1 MIETAAPAETVLPPG
16 AASDEQP
23 APELGQTAAQ
33 QGSRGLSRQDVFSA
47 LGALGAVIT
56 LVTAVLFYFGWR
68 RSDVQAGAMSIDVS
82 LFGFS
87 SQDYVLRSISS
98 LYLPLLVV
106 SGLGLCWLWVHLR
119 ITRLL
124 RSDRLAADRSR
135 AAAAAWTRLAAAA
148 LAALAACC
156 VLFTAATGL
165 ESPPPGVNALARRLV
180 DDQWAV
186 PLVLLVTTTTAAYLW
201 WVHRQLSPARTA
213 SPLPLWQTLLPA
225 ALLAGIVLL
234 GGFWLLEEYAS
245 AVGRGR
251 AQEVARG
258 VDRLARTVVLSPTP
272 LGIDAPG
279 VREERLGEP
288 GSPEV
293 RYRTTGVR
301 LLARSGGKVLLV
313 HDGWS
318 PTTGTVIVL
327 PDRDDL
333 GWQFSR

>member
-106 SGLGLCWLWVHLR
+106 FGLGLCWLWVHLW

-124 RSDRLAADRSR
+124 RSNRLTADRPR
-135 AAAAAWTRLAAAA
+135 ATAAAWTQRAAAA
-148 LAALAACC
+148 LAALAPGC

-165 ESPPPGVNALARRLV
+165 ASPPPVVNAL
-180 DDQWAV
+180 
-186 PLVLLVTTTTAAYLW
+186 
-201 WVHRQLSPARTA
+201 
-213 SPLPLWQTLLPA
+213 
-225 ALLAGIVLL
+225 
-234 GGFWLLEEYAS
+234 
-245 AVGRGR
+245 
-251 AQEVARG
+251 
-258 VDRLARTVVLSPTP
+258 
-272 LGIDAPG
+272 
-279 VREERLGEP
+279 
-288 GSPEV
+288 
-293 RYRTTGVR
+293 
-301 LLARSGGKVLLV
+301 
-313 HDGWS
+313 
-318 PTTGTVIVL
+318 
-327 PDRDDL
+327 
-333 GWQFSR
+333 